1 MAAPIHTGTPKSL
14 NQITNTP
21 QPRSLRASDSILI
34 IIDAQN
40 EYAYGELAISPPILA
55 ASRPVIKAL
64 LERYRSAGAG
74 IVHVVHDA
82 PAGAPIFTPD
92 TTLAKEFDELAP
104 LPGDSEI
111 TVHKRWPGAFTETTL
126 RSDLDKLAPG
136 QKNLVLVGYMAHV
149 CVSTTAREGHQAG
162 YEMFVVKDAIGDR
175 DIPGAKADVLVEV
188 VCAELDD
195 AFASVITSEGII

>member
-1 MAAPIHTGTPKSL
+1 MAASIPTHTPKSL
-14 NQITNTP
+14 NQITNTA

-40 EYAYGELAISPPILA
+40 EYAHGELAISPPILA

-92 TTLAKEFDELAP
+92 TALAKEFDELAP
-104 LPGDSEI
+104 LPGEI

-126 RSDLDKLAPG
+126 QSDLDKLAPG

-149 CVSTTAREGHQAG
+149 CVSTTAREGHQSG
-162 YEMFVVKDAIGDR
+162 YEMFLVKDAIGDR